1 MGKTPER
8 EHIRGPDGLASAD
21 SKQTNSDASG
31 TSRGVD
37 PSKGTLGSGG
47 AELGEGSHVE

>member
-1 MGKTPER
+1 MPEK

-21 SKQTNSDASG
+21 SKLKNSDASEK
-31 TSRGVD
+31 SRGVD

-47 AELGEGSHVE
+47 SAGRREPCRVTH

>member
-1 MGKTPER
+1 MGQMAWLQQTP
-8 EHIRGPDGLASAD
+8 S
-21 SKQTNSDASG
+21 NDASEK
-31 TSRGVD
+31 SRGVD

>member
-1 MGKTPER
+1 MGKMPKR

-21 SKQTNSDASG
+21 SKLTNNDTSEK
-31 TSRGVD
+31 SRGVD